1 MSNFA
6 RMRYTFTKPE
16 RLKNDKEISRLFEEG
31 KSITVFPIRLIYL
44 FSDGDK
50 QEHIKAAF
58 TASKRNF
65 KKAVDRNRIKRLL
78 RESYRLNKPQLYRS
92 LDTKNYIFMFI
103 YIGKEAVKMDIIN
116 EKMLQLFDKF
126 LSAQKQQ

>member
-44 FSDGDK
+44 FRDGDK

-103 YIGKEAVKMDIIN
+103 YIGKEAVNMDTIN
-116 EKMLQLFDKF
+116 EKIRQLFDKF
-126 LSAQKQQ
+126 LSAEKQP

>member
-1 MSNFA
+1 LSNFA

-44 FSDGDK
+44 FRDGDK

-103 YIGKEAVKMDIIN
+103 YIGKEAVNMDTIN
-116 EKMLQLFDKF
+116 EKIRQLFDKF
-126 LSAQKQQ
+126 LSAEKQQ

>member
-1 MSNFA
+1 
-6 RMRYTFTKPE
+6 MRYTFTKPE

-44 FSDGDK
+44 FRDGDK

-103 YIGKEAVKMDIIN
+103 YIGKEAVNMDTIN
-116 EKMLQLFDKF
+116 EKIRLLFDKF
-126 LSAQKQQ
+126 LSAEKQQ

>member
-1 MSNFA
+1 
-6 RMRYTFTKPE
+6 MRYTFTKPE

-44 FSDGDK
+44 FSDGDE

-103 YIGKEAVKMDIIN
+103 YIGKEAVEMDIIN
-116 EKMLQLFDKF
+116 QKMLQLFDKF

>member
-1 MSNFA
+1 
-6 RMRYTFTKPE
+6 MRYTFTKPE

-44 FSDGDK
+44 FRDGDK

-103 YIGKEAVKMDIIN
+103 YIGKEAVNMDTIN
-116 EKMLQLFDKF
+116 EKIRQLFDKF
-126 LSAQKQQ
+126 LSAEKQQ

>member
-6 RMRYTFTKPE
+6 WMRYTFTKPE

-44 FSDGDK
+44 FCDGND
-50 QEHIKAAF
+50 EAFIKVAV

-78 RESYRLNKPQLYRS
+78 RESYRLNKPRLYES

-103 YIGKEAVKMDIIN
+103 FIGKEAVKMETIN
-116 EKMLQLFDKF
+116 DKMLQLFDKF
-126 LSAQKQQ
+126 LSNEKHK

>member
-1 MSNFA
+1 LSNFA

-44 FSDGDK
+44 FRDGDK

-103 YIGKEAVKMDIIN
+103 YIGKEAVNMDTIN
-116 EKMLQLFDKF
+116 EKIRLLFDKF
-126 LSAQKQQ
+126 LSAEKQQ

>member
-103 YIGKEAVKMDIIN
+103 YIGKEAVNMDTIN
-116 EKMLQLFDKF
+116 EKIRQLFDKF
-126 LSAQKQQ
+126 LSAEKQQ

>member
-1 MSNFA
+1 
-6 RMRYTFTKPE
+6 MRYTFTKPE

-44 FSDGDK
+44 CCDENDK
-50 QEHIKAAF
+50 VLIKVAF

-78 RESYRLNKPQLYRS
+78 RESYRLNKPLLYQS

-103 YIGKEAVKMDIIN
+103 YIGKEVFKMETVND
-116 EKMLQLFDKF
+116 KMLQLFDKF
-126 LSAQKQQ
+126 LSNEKHK

>member
-1 MSNFA
+1 
-6 RMRYTFTKPE
+6 MRYTFTKPE

-44 FSDGDK
+44 FCDENE
-50 QEHIKAAF
+50 QPYIKAAF

-78 RESYRLNKPQLYRS
+78 RESYRLNKPQLYKR

-103 YIGKEAVKMDIIN
+103 YIGKEAVKKDTLN
-116 EKMLQLFDKF
+116 EKMRQLFHKF
-126 LSAQKQQ
+126 LSAEMQE